1 MPLCN
6 IKTVDANAHNV
17 SKFRGSLIDVSNGIE
32 PICQSWLNVDGHK
45 TSHQLNAAK

>member
-1 MPLCN
+1 MLSITSKSKMPLCN

-32 PICQSWLNVDGHK
+32 PICQS
-45 TSHQLNAAK
+45 